1 VRAAPGT
8 YLLAQEVTDRQ
19 LLAGLLNAHVNGE
32 VRVHQPHFVPVAL
45 HHSRLSQ
52 NERQPQASQLS
63 ACPRSACPR
72 YPPLR
77 QRRAIVRMRARQDLD
92 CWARLVGAG
101 HPTAQPRSTSCSA
114 AGSLTTS
121 SLTAARAPPESPR
134 PHAPFGAASA
144 AANHL
149 SQLRGSHQ
157 LSQPPAKRRTSPAAS
172 PHGAPKTEKFQHLC
186 SSSSPGHSLNADMR
200 AEIAPGQ
207 LPPSCC

>member
-144 AANHL
+144 AASHL
-149 SQLRGSHQ
+149 SQLRTAASAASSGAATSLASPQ
-157 LSQPPAKRRTSPAAS
+157 PNAGRALPPRRTGRPRRKSSNTSAPPA
-172 PHGAPKTEKFQHLC
+172 
-186 SSSSPGHSLNADMR
+186 
-200 AEIAPGQ
+200 APGN
-207 LPPSCC
+207 P